1 MEKEEKFLYE
11 VETNIDKEE
20 IIKMVSVFKKDFY
33 KAYAIYSIFLN
44 LIFSAI
50 IGLISGSILT
60 TIIFFIIYE
69 IYLLIYFYINLE
81 KCYYKSFEKNVKKGI
96 SSFTGCSQFLMIIL

>member
-33 KAYAIYSIFLN
+33 KAYAIYSKL
-44 LIFSAI
+44 
-50 IGLISGSILT
+50 
-60 TIIFFIIYE
+60 
-69 IYLLIYFYINLE
+69 
-81 KCYYKSFEKNVKKGI
+81 VK
-96 SSFTGCSQFLMIIL
+96 

>member
-44 LIFSAI
+44 
-50 IGLISGSILT
+50 
-60 TIIFFIIYE
+60 IIF
-69 IYLLIYFYINLE
+69 
-81 KCYYKSFEKNVKKGI
+81 K
-96 SSFTGCSQFLMIIL
+96 

>member
-1 MEKEEKFLYE
+1 MEENMEKEEKFLYE

-44 LIFSAI
+44 IIFSAI
-50 IGLISGSILT
+50 HIYSNSI
-60 TIIFFIIYE
+60 IIYSRPVF
-69 IYLLIYFYINLE
+69 YLKY
-81 KCYYKSFEKNVKKGI
+81 
-96 SSFTGCSQFLMIIL
+96 